1 MKKHLCLALAALA
14 FAACDKETDPVGPV
28 EKGEM
33 EQSYL
38 AVSLLADDMATRAAG
53 DEYEDGDASERV
65 VKNFYFFLFDEKGQP
80 FEIDGKTNYKAV
92 EINESENDF
101 GNNKP
106 TAPEGDTNE
115 TPNTPEG
122 DENGENTD
130 PEGGENNDPEGDENG
145 ERPSGEDAPN
155 VSDIKDKV
163 LVFENYKGEYPAKI
177 VAVLNW
183 TPATDAVYTL
193 DALAEQLAGLKNTD
207 DAFVMSN
214 SVYASESS
222 NPDAGKEA
230 IKATPLSPANIAK
243 SEEDALANPV
253 QIYVERIAAKVTV
266 NTTAE
271 NKYETGEVIGGKKVY
286 AQVTGWDLHN
296 AYNTSY
302 LIKQIDPTWTGA
314 SVGFSWN
321 DAAWFRSYWAKSP
334 TTAFG
339 ADNKASFNTLTNAVG
354 ASDYCGENTY
364 RTEGERTMVV
374 VKAQL
379 VDENG
384 TSVEV
389 ASWYGHDY
397 VGEEALRTVVAN
409 TLASQLYYMDGTEYK
424 SIEPAHLMVKEA
436 DEHPNPDPDM
446 KPYHVFFQLSTAGEA
461 KEWYTYSTTEGFKVS
476 TKEAVN
482 VILGGVEPALLYKSG
497 QTYYFTDIK
506 HLPSTKPETQYG
518 VVRNHVY
525 KVNITSIAGL
535 GTPVFDGNTQFVP
548 VKPEDITTYV
558 SAEVRVLSWRVVEH
572 DYDI

>member
-1 MKKHLCLALAALA
+1 MKKHLCLALAAFA

-28 EKGEM
+28 QNGEM
-33 EQSYL
+33 EQSYM
-38 AVSLLADDMATRAAG
+38 AVSLLADDMTTRAAG
-53 DEYEDGDASERV
+53 DEYEDGDPSERV

-106 TAPEGDTNE
+106 TAPEGD
-115 TPNTPEG
+115 
-122 DENGENTD
+122 ENSDPTD

-145 ERPSGEDAPN
+145 DAPSGEDAPN

-183 TPATDAVYTL
+183 TPAINAVYTL
-193 DALAEQLAGLKNTD
+193 DALAEQVAGLRNTD
-207 DAFVMSN
+207 GAFVMSN

-222 NPDAGKEA
+222 NADAAKEA
-230 IKATPLSPANIAK
+230 VKATPLSPANIAK
-243 SEEDALANPV
+243 NKEDALANPV

-296 AYNTSY
+296 AYDNSY
-302 LIKQIDPTWTGA
+302 LIKKIDPNWTGA

-321 DAAWFRSYWAKSP
+321 DAAWFRSYWAISP
-334 TTAFG
+334 TTAF
-339 ADNKASFNTLTNAVG
+339 DPVKNQVSYDKLTNAVG
-354 ASDYCGENTY
+354 DSDYCGENTY
-364 RTEGERTMVV
+364 NTNRTQVV

-379 VDENG
+379 VGENG
-384 TSVEV
+384 ASVEV

-409 TLASQLYYMDGTEYK
+409 TLASQLYYMDGTGYK
-424 SIEPAHLMVKEA
+424 SIDPSHLMVKEA
-436 DEHPNPDPDM
+436 DEPNPNPDADM
-446 KPYHVFFQLSTAGEA
+446 KAYHVFFQLSTAGEA
-461 KEWYTYSTTEGFKVS
+461 KEWYTYSTTEGFKVA
-476 TKEAVN
+476 TKDAVN
-482 VILGGVEPALLYKSG
+482 VILGGVEPALLYKGG

-506 HLPSTKPETQYG
+506 HLPSTVADTEYG

-525 KVNITSIAGL
+525 KVNINKISGL

-548 VKPEDITTYV
+548 VKPADITTYV